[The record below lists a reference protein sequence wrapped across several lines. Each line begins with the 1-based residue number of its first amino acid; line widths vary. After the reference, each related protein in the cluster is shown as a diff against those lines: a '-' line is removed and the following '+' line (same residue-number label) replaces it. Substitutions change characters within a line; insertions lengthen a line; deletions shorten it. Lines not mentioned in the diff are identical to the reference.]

1 MRAQVL
7 IAGVLTGI
15 LIGGVALATPSSG
28 SLVVET
34 VRGDLGESL
43 NVHTKYANG
52 AKVQLETK
60 GPIEVIT
67 QRVEAAPGSS
77 FGWHSHPGENVNV
90 VKQGTLTLYH
100 AEDCTR
106 AIAYGPGTSFA
117 THPDGVH
124 LARNESSETVVVY
137 ATYLAPRT
145 DPLLPPRSDEPSPGA
160 NCPQ

>member
-1 MRAQVL
+1 MRAVL
-7 IAGVLTGI
+7 IAGVLMGVVI
-15 LIGGVALATPSSG
+15 SGVALATPSTG
-28 SLVVET
+28 TIAVET
-34 VRGDLGESL
+34 VRGDLGEEL
-43 NVHTKYANG
+43 DVHTKYANG
-52 AKVQLETK
+52 AKVHLETK

-67 QRVEAAPGSS
+67 QRIEAAPGSS
-77 FGWHSHPGENVNV
+77 FGWHSHPAENVNV

-100 AEDCTR
+100 AEHCNH

-124 LARNESSETVVVY
+124 LARNETSETVVVY

-145 DPLLPPRSDEPSPGA
+145 SPLLPTRTDEPSPGA

>member
-15 LIGGVALATPSSG
+15 LIGGVALATPSNG
-28 SLVVET
+28 SIVVET
-34 VRGDLGESL
+34 VRGDLGEDL

-52 AKVQLETK
+52 AKAHLKTK

-90 VKQGTLTLYH
+90 VQQGTLTLYH
-100 AEDCTR
+100 AERCTY

-124 LARNESSETVVVY
+124 LARNEGSETVVFY

-145 DPLLPPRSDEPSPGA
+145 NPLLPTRIDEPSPGA
-160 NCPQ
+160 ECPQ